1 MWGHSALCFQTASAA
16 IPEQASLLSSP
27 LCPESLCWASTRR
40 GEEEGLLSWC
50 CVLRSVAVRRAALEP
65 PSSSPIKGRDSMRSL
80 KTWGVSEW
88 LWSACLDGCVLS
100 CTQRPLQV
108 YIKVLPRL
116 NQCIFS
122 FSPLNAFLSFR
133 LSPVFPGKGCWLG
146 EVWQC
151 WTPSLVVFVWLPE
164 RWLKT
169 EPALWIPAS

>member
-1 MWGHSALCFQTASAA
+1 MWGHSALPFQTASAA
-16 IPEQASLLSSP
+16 IPEQASLLSSLL

-40 GEEEGLLSWC
+40 GEEGLLSQC
-50 CVLRSVAVRRAALEP
+50 CVLRSVTVRRAAAEP
-65 PSSSPIKGRDSMRSL
+65 PFSPVNGRGSMRSL
-80 KTWGVSEW
+80 KTGGASDW
-88 LWSACLDGCVLS
+88 LWSSCLDSCVLC

-146 EVWQC
+146 EVWQS
-151 WTPSLVVFVWLPE
+151 WTPSFGGLCVAAW
-164 RWLKT
+164 KM
-169 EPALWIPAS
+169 A